1 VSNDAPVI
9 REFHGRTLVCCD
21 KCPVRLDL
29 GLTLAV
35 RARNR
40 TPSGWISAGT
50 NLHYCPLCSP
60 HMTTPAIFQ
69 AAGARRRQPL
79 V

>member
-1 VSNDAPVI
+1 MI

-29 GLTLAV
+29 GDSRVV

-40 TPSGWISAGT
+40 TPSGWLSAGA
-50 NLHYCPLCSP
+50 NAHYCPNCSP
-60 HMTTPAIFQ
+60 HMSL
-69 AAGARRRQPL
+69 AALFAREASKKPQPL
-79 V
+79 L